1 MSAVPGRLRLTV
13 LGCSTAL
20 PAPDAAAAGFLV
32 ELDDTAVL
40 FDVGQGVANRLGR
53 LADARELAGVV
64 IGHMHAD
71 HFLDLAGLRY
81 LFPWAGRG
89 SSRLPVHLPPGGTS
103 RLDDLA
109 SAISERN
116 GFFDDAYAVDEYDPD
131 TTLTIGQMKIRFA
144 KGRHYVP
151 AWGVS
156 VETPDGARLVY
167 TGDTGPSASMI
178 EFARGAD
185 VLLVE
190 ATLNDS
196 SEDDVE
202 RGHLTGRGGDRPG
215 ARGPGRGRTPRPLP
229 ARPTGGAGSAVR
241 GGRPLDR
248 GGRPGAEPDGRT
260 WIRGPRHHL
269 IRAVGRRRR
278 LLTLRGH
285 HGRVGRRS
293 ESFDVFGCR
302 GQLRGVPP
310 EGRRLVGSSDGQGR
324 ASRLRQ
330 AAG

>member
-1 MSAVPGRLRLTV
+1 MSAVHGRLRLTV

-53 LADARELAGVV
+53 VADARELAGVV
-64 IGHMHAD
+64 IWHMHAD
-71 HFLDLAGLRY
+71 HYLDLAGLRY

-89 SSRLPVHLPPGGTS
+89 ASRLPVHLPPGGTS
-103 RLDDLA
+103 RLDALA
-109 SAISERN
+109 SAISERI
-116 GFFDDAYAVDEYDPD
+116 GFFDDAYDVDEYDPT

-144 KGRHYVP
+144 PGRHYVP

-202 RGHLTGRGGDRPG
+202 RGHLTAAEGIDLARAAEVGAALLVHYPPDRR
-215 ARGPGRGRTPRPLP
+215 AE
-229 ARPTGGAGSAVR
+229 
-241 GGRPLDR
+241 LDR
-248 GGRPGAEPDGRT
+248 LCAEAGPWIAAAVPGQS
-260 WIRGPRHHL
+260 
-269 IRAVGRRRR
+269 
-278 LLTLRGH
+278 LT
-285 HGRVGRRS
+285 V
-293 ESFDVFGCR
+293 
-302 GQLRGVPP
+302 
-310 EGRRLVGSSDGQGR
+310 GQGSEAR
-324 ASRLRQ
+324 AASS
-330 AAG
+330 AAVSDAAVAS